1 MSRVAGVQIED
12 DLAVI
17 TLEDAT
23 SVSQV
28 AIPLAELAD
37 STAAEARAIVRQY
50 VRATLPP
57 ADPPA
62 VVALRALLLGQTI
75 S

>member
-1 MSRVAGVQIED
+1 MSRVTGVQIED
-12 DLAVI
+12 GLAIV

-28 AIPLAELAD
+28 AIPLTELAGT
-37 STAAEARAIVRQY
+37 SAGEARAIVRQY
-50 VRATLPP
+50 ARVTLPP